1 MYVNNVGNNVVKTLE
16 QIGNNIF
23 LSYTYATCMFAVNRN
38 SEKYFF
44 GVLYTNSEQEI
55 IMWVKSALK
64 LQKGKVF
71 ILTQQQTRLG
81 NV

>member
-1 MYVNNVGNNVVKTLE
+1 MYVNNIGSNVVKTLE

-55 IMWVKSALK
+55 IM
-64 LQKGKVF
+64 
-71 ILTQQQTRLG
+71 
-81 NV
+81 

>member
-1 MYVNNVGNNVVKTLE
+1 MYVNNLGNSVVKTLE

-23 LSYTYATCMFAVNRN
+23 LSYTNTTCIFAVNRN

-44 GVLYTNSEQEI
+44 GVLCTNSEQEI
-55 IMWVKSALK
+55 IMWVKGALK

-71 ILTQQQTRLG
+71 ILTQQQTRLD
-81 NV
+81 NI

>member
-23 LSYTYATCMFAVNRN
+23 LSYTYATCMFVVNRN

>member
-1 MYVNNVGNNVVKTLE
+1 
-16 QIGNNIF
+16 
-23 LSYTYATCMFAVNRN
+23 MFAVNWN

-71 ILTQQQTRLG
+71 IWTQQQTRLG